1 MDRIVPGL
9 LMAVFWL
16 GILAFGPVML
26 FSAVVLII
34 GFIGADEYLRMVT
47 GEKLRQRER
56 VLINVVLTLPILAVA
71 LTGSRDYLDITLLF
85 AFFILTGYFLY
96 RYAKF
101 NDSYAFF
108 SRLIFGVVYVGFLCS
123 HLLLLRD
130 MENGAEWLIIASTIT
145 VFSDTGAYF
154 VGSAIGKHKLCPN
167 ISPKKTVEGA
177 LGGLF
182 FAILGAFAIAYLLL
196 PKVNPWF
203 LGVVAVVLTV
213 AAIVGDLTESIIKRG
228 TDTKDS
234 GTWLRGHGGM
244 LDRIDS
250 LLFAVPVLY
259 MILTF
264 FG

>member
-1 MDRIVPGL
+1 MDRVVPGL
-9 LMAVFWL
+9 LLAVFWL
-16 GILAFGPVML
+16 AVLLWGPIILFA
-26 FSAVVLII
+26 AVVLII

-47 GEKLRQRER
+47 GEDLRNRER
-56 VLINVVLTLPILAVA
+56 ALINFVLTLPVLVVA
-71 LTGSRDYLDITLLF
+71 FTGGGDFLDTTLLA

-101 NDSYAFF
+101 KDSYAFF
-108 SRLIFGVVYVGFLCS
+108 SRLIFGVFYVGFLCS
-123 HLLLLRD
+123 HLLLLSY
-130 MENGAEWLIIASTIT
+130 MENGAQWLIIASAVTA
-145 VFSDTGAYF
+145 FSDTGAYF

-177 LGGLF
+177 LGGLLCAV
-182 FAILGAFAIAYLLL
+182 FAAFVSGYLLL
-196 PKVNPWF
+196 PEVNPLF
-203 LGVVAVVLTV
+203 LGSVALVLTI

-228 TDTKDS
+228 TNTKDS

-259 MILTF
+259 VILIF
-264 FG
+264 IA

>member
-1 MDRIVPGL
+1 MDRVVPGL

-16 GILAFGPVML
+16 GILAFAPVML

-34 GFIGADEYLRMVT
+34 GFIGADEYLGMVT

-56 VLINVVLTLPILAVA
+56 VLINVVLTLPILVVA
-71 LTGSRDYLDITLLF
+71 LTGSRDYLDITLFF

-145 VFSDTGAYF
+145 ATDRPGA
-154 VGSAIGKHKLCPN
+154 
-167 ISPKKTVEGA
+167 
-177 LGGLF
+177 
-182 FAILGAFAIAYLLL
+182 
-196 PKVNPWF
+196 
-203 LGVVAVVLTV
+203 
-213 AAIVGDLTESIIKRG
+213 
-228 TDTKDS
+228 
-234 GTWLRGHGGM
+234 
-244 LDRIDS
+244 
-250 LLFAVPVLY
+250 
-259 MILTF
+259 
-264 FG
+264 

>member
-123 HLLLLRD
+123 HLLLLRG
-130 MENGAEWLIIASTIT
+130 MENGAEWLIIASVIT

-167 ISPKKTVEGA
+167 ISPNKTVEGA

-182 FAILGAFAIAYLLL
+182 FAVLGAFASAYLLL

-264 FG
+264 LG